1 VNPGFLLALEGIDGS
16 GKSTAAEGIVSAL
29 RGEGRTVVA
38 TREPTEGEWGRRIRE
53 MAASGRT
60 VSPSEELR
68 WFVEDRREHV
78 AQVIAPGLAAGS
90 VVVTDRYFLSSV
102 AYQGARGLDWRGI
115 LQESEEQFPIP
126 DLALLFRIDPAAGLE
141 RIRGRGHRAEPAFE
155 ERRFLLRVAAIYE
168 AVERPW
174 LQRIPAQRSPE
185 IVLADALV
193 RVRAA
198 LGR

>member
-1 VNPGFLLALEGIDGS
+1 
-16 GKSTAAEGIVSAL
+16 
-29 RGEGRTVVA
+29 
-38 TREPTEGEWGRRIRE
+38 
-53 MAASGRT
+53 
-60 VSPSEELR
+60 
-68 WFVEDRREHV
+68 V

-115 LQESEEQFPIP
+115 LEESEEQFPIP

-174 LQRIPAQRSPE
+174 LQRIPAQRSAE

>member
-16 GKSTAAEGIVSAL
+16 GKSTAAEGIVAAL
-29 RGEGRTVVA
+29 RNEGRTVVA
-38 TREPTEGEWGRRIRE
+38 TSEPTDGQWGLRIRE

-90 VVVTDRYFLSSV
+90 VVITDRYFLSSV

-115 LQESEEQFPIP
+115 LDGAEEEFPIP
-126 DLALLFRIDPAAGLE
+126 DLALLFEIDPAAGLA
-141 RIRGRGHRAEPAFE
+141 RTHGRGRRSEPAFE

-198 LGR
+198 LSR